1 MNSLCM
7 PRPRVD
13 DYLRGAVASARI
25 TVLQAP
31 LGAGKSC
38 AAATAFADQ
47 AHVVHMQAEPWHRG
61 AFVAALVHA
70 VRDERPDFGRLTLG
84 ALDAGAGPSH
94 LGRTFA
100 RDLEH
105 IEDPLLLIV
114 ENVHVFQGESG
125 FGRFVEAAVRTLPNP
140 VRILALG
147 RSLPEFAIDQNDA
160 YGYIRFLSGE
170 FLAFNEQEIRA
181 LALWMRRDVDDDR
194 IAQIQV
200 WTEGWAAGVT
210 LALAG
215 AEIPARTA
223 MGPRAAAERY
233 LTKNLLTGLRPQTVR
248 FLEDTAIFDTLETPL
263 LALTA
268 TSQEVEESIADLRR
282 TGALIADV
290 RPGCYRVHP
299 VLRELA
305 EGRLKARGHLRL
317 AHARAA
323 QAYAHNGSM
332 AEAMFHA
339 NAAADPNVSALL
351 LRQHADAALATGNHA
366 ALRALASQIDS
377 EGSHRDVRL
386 YVEALLEKTT
396 GSLHQRE
403 AFAKAAS
410 SAEASGNDAIYFNA
424 RARVLEF
431 DLGRTRQSD
440 AETIEAL
447 HRLSERLDD
456 RAKATVAVLAGWAD
470 AIEHRFSDALSHIA
484 LLSDVSDLEVRYRC
498 GLLRAY
504 AQTAL
509 GDANGVERTL
519 DSLVHALESQD
530 RVVMQTLT
538 LIWFARLSLVLGR
551 TTMAAD
557 AASEA
562 LRLASKLDLRT
573 EEAALYIALAEIAT
587 HTGSTTE
594 AVECA
599 EHAKGRSELAWY
611 AIDVDRVRS
620 FADIALARAAFLGH
634 ENTIARELA
643 LRVGNAFDTPAVQ
656 RAVALSEC
664 AVYTLFCEPNAA
676 ASAIAD
682 ARLGIAH
689 AVPLDAADAA
699 ALAASDDILAFLDAA
714 DGQPH
719 QSSLVGCEAFSGL
732 LAYRRGL
739 VTLEHAGLAAGMA
752 RTGHASVEAFEMALS
767 QITREGPRFEARL
780 ARAYVATFIKYK
792 KRPVSAIPTLDLTE
806 REGEILT
813 LLVEGLANKE
823 IAQRLVLSPRT
834 IETHVERV
842 LGKLEVGSRSRAI
855 AKALRLG
862 LVTLD

>member
-1 MNSLCM
+1 MNSQCM

-13 DYLRGAVASARI
+13 DLLRNAVASARV

-38 AAATAFADQ
+38 AAATAFAGQ
-47 AHVVHMQAEPWHRG
+47 KHVVHMQAEPWHRG

-70 VRDERPDFGRLTLG
+70 VRDARPDFGRLTLG
-84 ALDAGAGPSH
+84 ALEAGAGPSH

-125 FGRFVEAAVRTLPNP
+125 YGRFVEAAVKTLPNP

-147 RSLPEFAIDQNDA
+147 RSLPEVAVDQNDA
-160 YGYIRFLSGE
+160 YGYVRFLSAG
-170 FLAFNEQEIRA
+170 FLAFDEQEIRA
-181 LALWMRRDVDDDR
+181 LAHWMNRDVDDDR
-194 IAQIQV
+194 IAQIHD
-200 WTEGWAAGVT
+200 WTEGWAAGVA

-215 AEIPARTA
+215 AQIPVRTA
-223 MGPRAAAERY
+223 MSPRAAAERY
-233 LTKNLLTGLRPQTVR
+233 LTKNLLTQLRPKTVR
-248 FLEDTAIFDTLETPL
+248 FLEDTAIFETLETPL
-263 LALTA
+263 LEQIE

-282 TGALIADV
+282 TGALISDV
-290 RPGCYRVHP
+290 RPGCFRVHP

-305 EGRLKARGHLRL
+305 EGRLQARGDLRR
-317 AHARAA
+317 AHERAA
-323 QAYAHNGSM
+323 RAYAHSGSI
-332 AEAMFHA
+332 AAAMFHA
-339 NAAADPNVSALL
+339 DAAADPDTTALL

-377 EGSHRDVRL
+377 EGADRDVRL
-386 YVEALLEKTT
+386 YVEALLEKTS

-410 SAEASGNDAIYFNA
+410 SAEQTGNDAILFNA
-424 RARVLEF
+424 RARVLEY

-440 AETIEAL
+440 AETLEAL
-447 HRLSERLDD
+447 YRLSERLDD
-456 RAKATVAVLAGWAD
+456 RAKATVAVLAGWTD
-470 AIEHRFSDALSHIA
+470 AIALRFSGALAHIA
-484 LLSDVSDLEVRYRC
+484 LLPAVSSLDVQYRC

-509 GDANGVERTL
+509 GDADGVERTL
-519 DSLVHALESQD
+519 DSLVRALEIQD
-530 RVVMQTLT
+530 SVVMQTLT

-551 TTMAAD
+551 TTTAAD
-557 AASEA
+557 AGSEA

-573 EEAALYIALAEIAT
+573 EEAALFIALAEIAT
-587 HTGSTTE
+587 HTGDVND
-594 AVECA
+594 AVQCA
-599 EHAKGRSELAWY
+599 ERAKGRSDLAWY
-611 AIDVDRVRS
+611 ATDVHRVRS
-620 FADIALARAAFLGH
+620 FAEIALARAAFLSH
-634 ENTIARELA
+634 ENTIARELT
-643 LRVGNAFDTPAVQ
+643 LRVGNAPDTPAVQ

-664 AVYTLFCEPNAA
+664 AFYTLLCDASAA

-682 ARLGIAH
+682 ARLAIAR
-689 AVPLDAADAA
+689 AAPLDAADAA
-699 ALAASDDILAFLDAA
+699 ALAVSDDILAFLDAA

-719 QSSLVGCEAFSGL
+719 HSSLVGCEAFSGL

-739 VTLEHAGLAAGMA
+739 VTLEHAGIAAGMA
-752 RTGHASVEAFEMALS
+752 RTGRASVEAFEMALS
-767 QITREGPRFEARL
+767 QITRGGPRFEARL

-792 KRPVSAIPTLDLTE
+792 KRQADASPILDLTE
-806 REGEILT
+806 RESEILT

-862 LVTLD
+862 LVSLD